1 MSEEFW
7 TFSLQFYR
15 SSGVSEACLE
25 LQDRHQADVNL
36 VLFALWAACCGSQ
49 LDKAAFAE
57 AERVARPWREAV
69 TQPIRAARRALR
81 DPPDG
86 FDAGAAATLRQQV
99 LAIEIEA
106 ERLQQAAMVSGFAGA
121 PGSAPQA
128 AARENLRLYEAFL
141 GKPFG
146 SAPVETLLRAFAA
159 RLG

>member
-7 TFSLQFYR
+7 AFSLRFYR
-15 SSGVSEACLE
+15 SPGVSEACLE

-36 VLFALWAACCGSQ
+36 VLFALWAADGGSR
-49 LDKAAFAE
+49 LDRAAFAA

-69 TQPIRAARRALR
+69 TEPIRAARRALK

-86 FDAGAAATLRQQV
+86 FDAGTAATLRQQV
-99 LAIEIEA
+99 LAVEIEA
-106 ERLQQAAMVSGFAGA
+106 ERLQQAAMASRFAGA

-146 SAPVETLLRAFAA
+146 SEPVETLLRAFAA